1 MSSAT
6 SQSPLPPAARPMRWQ
21 RSMGAVLLA
30 LWLGMAWQKAA
41 ANLLPELCWLCHVSS
56 FALALGLLANW
67 RTLLGIA
74 FLLQWA
80 VAVPVY
86 VVWLLQGGHSQPWS
100 LALHFTAPLF
110 GAMAC
115 WHQRLPVHSVRL
127 ALASVLLLW
136 LATRFCLPANM
147 NVNFAFQPLVLLP
160 QAGWMNW
167 IADFLLLGGVL
178 AVSQHGWNW
187 LSHLSRQD
195 RVNPPS

>member
-1 MSSAT
+1 MTQETADVQANLLPT
-6 SQSPLPPAARPMRWQ
+6 AALPLRWQ
-21 RSMGAVLLA
+21 RSMGAVLML
-30 LWLGMAWQKAA
+30 LWLAMAWQKAT

-100 LALHFTAPLF
+100 LALHVAAPLF
-110 GAMAC
+110 GALAC
-115 WHQRLPVHSVRL
+115 WRQRLPVHTFWL
-127 ALASVLLLW
+127 ALASVVLLW
-136 LATRFCLPANM
+136 LATRLCLPAGI

-167 IADFLLLGGVL
+167 LPDFLLLGAVL
-178 AVSQHGWNW
+178 AVWRLGWNW
-187 LSHLSRQD
+187 RAK
-195 RVNPPS
+195 

>member
-1 MSSAT
+1 MTPKAPPTTTAPAT
-6 SQSPLPPAARPMRWQ
+6 QETANGQ
-21 RSMGAVLLA
+21 
-30 LWLGMAWQKAA
+30 

-74 FLLQWA
+74 CLLQWA

-100 LALHFTAPLF
+100 LALHAAAPLF

-115 WHQRLPVHSVRL
+115 WRQRLPLHTVWL
-127 ALASVLLLW
+127 ALASVMLLW
-136 LATRFCLPANM
+136 LATRLCLPAGI

-167 IADFLLLGGVL
+167 ILDFLLLSAML
-178 AVSQHGWNW
+178 AVSRLGWNW
-187 LSHLSRQD
+187 
-195 RVNPPS
+195 RVGGSE